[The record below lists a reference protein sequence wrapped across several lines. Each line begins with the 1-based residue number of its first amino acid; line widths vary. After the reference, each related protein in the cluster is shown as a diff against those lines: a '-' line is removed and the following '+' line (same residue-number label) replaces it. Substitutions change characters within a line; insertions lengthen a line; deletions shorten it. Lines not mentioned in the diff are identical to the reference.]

1 MKSIEFQIYDYRET
15 HQTFEDDDDSE
26 RETMGEYVIQVFG
39 RTMDGKSVY
48 AKLKDFKPR
57 FYLKVPQNWTNR
69 HLKRMETYLKS
80 KDNRKIWANYRDCL
94 ETCSMVKRKKAYGF
108 TNNKQFKFAVLTFSN
123 LYACKKF
130 SFLFELNKVYIPG
143 VTTRAITFKVYEAN
157 LTPML
162 RCFHI
167 QDVPGCGWV
176 EASNFEQVK
185 SKYKDSTCDYEIILN
200 YKDIKPISKESNAPL
215 RICSFDIE
223 CDSCDGMF
231 PQANRPK
238 DNIIQIGCTYTYL
251 GKSEPFREYICTLN
265 TCDDIRGAV
274 VESFDDERDLLL
286 AWVEELKNSDADIL
300 TGYNIFYFDEKYIM
314 DRAKY
319 LGIEVDI
326 KYLSKLKTYRCP
338 FKEQKLASSALGENL
353 LRYFDTPGL
362 VHIDLMKDVQK
373 TYNLSSYKLD
383 KVASNFIKGIVKE
396 IKVIK
401 NRRKT
406 KSSVTKYQLICDQVN
421 DLHLDDYIHLELM
434 ESFVSEDIGE
444 KFKVIKL
451 DTDSKVITIETDL
464 DLVDECDFSRGK
476 IYWSQ
481 AKDDVPPK
489 EIFRM
494 QHLGSK
500 ERSIVAKY
508 CLKDCRLVNLLI
520 NKLEVVTKN
529 IEMANVC
536 YVPLSY
542 LFVRG
547 QGIKLFSLC
556 LKEYRK
562 YGFLFP
568 VVRKPNEDLGSYEGA
583 IVFDPIPNVSYQA
596 YAVKDY
602 ASLYPSSIIHKNM
615 SHETKV
621 DDDDFD
627 NLPGVEY
634 FNARFRDE
642 TGSWQYRRFAKL
654 EGEFGVVPTILRTL
668 LGERKAVKKQMKVEK
683 DPFKYAI
690 LDAKQ
695 LALKVTANSLYGQLG
710 ASTSPVRE
718 RDIAA
723 CTTSTGREMLILA
736 KKYDEEILPW
746 IINGLQKAYQKNDTD
761 TIEHIYHKE
770 MKEPDNV
777 KLREQIKKFCEKT
790 ASYTFNPII
799 KYGDSVI
806 GDTPLLLRNKHTNEI
821 LIEKI
826 KNLTTT
832 WENYHQG
839 KESSEIKNFQTWT
852 EKGWTDIKRVIRHK
866 IEPSKKLL
874 KIQTHQGV
882 VVVTDEHSLLDK
894 NGNSINAANTKIGN
908 SLLHSFPD
916 KLDFSNN
923 NTFYGK
929 NINEE
934 MAYILGFFMGDGSCG
949 YYETCK
955 KASFAFNNKE
965 LNLLENLKKMCD
977 NIFPEFEWKI
987 LDTIHSSNVY
997 KLVPKKKKDKL
1008 IDFIKYTRKEMY
1020 NNEREKKVPN
1030 CILNSS
1036 KKIMLSFWLGL
1047 YQADGFKTNY
1057 GSISKEWYNN
1067 DNIKLVINNEN
1078 NTIKCGQ
1085 QIDQKGTESSLG
1097 IYYLAKMLGYQ
1108 VSINCRNDKKDIY
1121 RIRVSNKLRKNPDM
1135 IKKITE
1141 WEYDESYVYDLT
1153 TENHH
1158 FHAGVG
1164 SLIVH
1169 NTDSIFSCYMY
1180 RDNTDK
1186 IGSKTKLA
1194 LFQEI
1199 IKFGKELIIPFV
1211 PKEYQEEFEELYD
1224 KYYGDIKNLKLP
1236 SSLKVKP
1243 EPEHHKTI
1251 LPIRDRLKQFLKEYL
1266 EESYFPWLW
1275 TLHDIFTQDLTYL
1288 DHKQREEILQVKL
1301 FNHGFSQIEKMRLL
1315 PQMFSDADKHSL
1327 ISRIKNFC
1335 KDTLKDYYLVPY
1347 WKVNSKTNKLEYR
1360 MDFRSKG
1367 IPIRDKRNLD
1377 ESIEVGIISGEL
1389 IKKRLPFPH
1398 DLEYEKTFWPYLILT
1413 KKRYVGNKYEFDRNK
1428 YKLDYM
1434 GIVLKRRD
1442 NAPIVKEIC
1451 SGIINKLIEDRDPEG
1466 AYQFLE
1472 ESLTKMFNGEFNIKY
1487 FLTSKTLKMKE
1498 SYADWTRIAHVV
1510 LSERIGERDPGN
1522 KPQAGDRISFAAIE
1536 VPERKG
1542 MLQGDRIETPDYIKD
1557 NDLKIDYFFYLTNQI
1572 EKPALQFLKLAVPNA
1587 EERLKDF
1594 KIIMDNKRKG
1604 QEDIHKYINMS
1615 NLIDSCLSTNLYEL

>member
-770 MKEPDNV
+770 MKEPDNE

-799 KYGDSVI
+799 KYGD
-806 GDTPLLLRNKHTNEI
+806 
-821 LIEKI
+821 
-826 KNLTTT
+826 
-832 WENYHQG
+832 
-839 KESSEIKNFQTWT
+839 
-852 EKGWTDIKRVIRHK
+852 
-866 IEPSKKLL
+866 
-874 KIQTHQGV
+874 
-882 VVVTDEHSLLDK
+882 
-894 NGNSINAANTKIGN
+894 
-908 SLLHSFPD
+908 
-916 KLDFSNN
+916 
-923 NTFYGK
+923 
-929 NINEE
+929 
-934 MAYILGFFMGDGSCG
+934 
-949 YYETCK
+949 
-955 KASFAFNNKE
+955 
-965 LNLLENLKKMCD
+965 
-977 NIFPEFEWKI
+977 
-987 LDTIHSSNVY
+987 
-997 KLVPKKKKDKL
+997 
-1008 IDFIKYTRKEMY
+1008 
-1020 NNEREKKVPN
+1020 
-1030 CILNSS
+1030 
-1036 KKIMLSFWLGL
+1036 
-1047 YQADGFKTNY
+1047 
-1057 GSISKEWYNN
+1057 
-1067 DNIKLVINNEN
+1067 
-1078 NTIKCGQ
+1078 
-1085 QIDQKGTESSLG
+1085 
-1097 IYYLAKMLGYQ
+1097 
-1108 VSINCRNDKKDIY
+1108 
-1121 RIRVSNKLRKNPDM
+1121 
-1135 IKKITE
+1135 
-1141 WEYDESYVYDLT
+1141 
-1153 TENHH
+1153 
-1158 FHAGVG
+1158 
-1164 SLIVH
+1164 
-1169 NTDSIFSCYMY
+1169 TDSIFSCYMY

-1377 ESIEVGIISGEL
+1377 DSIEVGIISGEL